1 MAVNQIKTRILN
13 KYDLLANYSTFKPLK
28 GEICIAEVTTATP
41 SFDGT
46 KPTPIVG
53 IKVGDGVHTFAE
65 LPWIQAVAGDV
76 VKEIKELTGVADID
90 SKIAEIAKG
99 TRKLATAA
107 ELQAVIDEAARIA
120 AITDS
125 TDIGNAALN
134 TKISNLSSNTTTALD
149 TKVDKTN
156 AEEATTTDKL
166 VKHSTV
172 TADIATA
179 KGELNTSIQGVQT
192 NLTALA
198 GEGNNT
204 TVKANA
210 DAIAGINTKIGEVAY
225 TGDSMTA
232 AIAALQASVG
242 GSSEGLGS
250 QVTDLKNRM
259 DEAEAAIGTKAAQ
272 TDLEAL
278 QGRVTTAEGK
288 ITTLEGEMDV
298 VQAATAGY
306 DGTNT
311 IGADIQ
317 AAKDSAGAANALAG
331 ENKTK
336 VDTLI
341 ASDSGKSVRTIANE
355 ELAAQLLSG
364 EADADF
370 KTLQELAAWIENH
383 PEDASAMNEAINN
396 IKQNLGYTSDDLSI
410 APETVDKRI
419 EDAITALENK
429 INIGNYATLGQ
440 LQAANDN
447 IAGLTATVDTGDKT
461 VSKFVEDALA
471 TYADTGALSE
481 VTARVKAIE
490 DAPYA
495 STGYVDGKVSAL
507 AGEGNTSTVKANA
520 DAIVALAG
528 ENNTSTVK
536 ANADAI
542 AALDSAIKAMDYT
555 DVNEDNSEKGGVVIK
570 ITQDDGKIATVHKKI
585 TMDEMDEDATF
596 IFYCG
601 SATEVI

>member
-28 GEICIAEVTTATP
+28 GEICIAEVTTTTP

-107 ELQAVIDEAARIA
+107 ELQALVDEVARLA
-120 AITDS
+120 AITES
-125 TDIGNAALN
+125 TDIGNSALN
-134 TKISNLSSNTTTALD
+134 TKISTLSTNTTNALA

-156 AEEATTTDKL
+156 AEEATAADKL

-172 TADIATA
+172 TADINTA
-179 KGELNTSIQGVQT
+179 KGELNTAIQGVQT
-192 NLTALA
+192 NLNNLA
-198 GEGNNT
+198 GEGNT
-204 TVKANA
+204 ATVKGNA
-210 DAIAGINTKIGEVAY
+210 DAISEINNKIGNVAY
-225 TGDSMTA
+225 TGASLTA
-232 AIAALQASVG
+232 AVKALQDSVG
-242 GSSEGLGS
+242 DSSEGLGS
-250 QVTDLKNRM
+250 QVADLKTRM
-259 DEAEAAIGTKAAQ
+259 GNAETAIGTKAAQ
-272 TDLEAL
+272 SDLEAL

-306 DGTNT
+306 DASKT
-311 IGADIQ
+311 IASDIQ
-317 AAKDSAGAANALAG
+317 VAKDSAGAANALAE

-336 VDTLI
+336 VNTLI
-341 ASDSGKSVRTIANE
+341 GSDTGKSVRTIANE

-364 EADADF
+364 DADADF
-370 KTLQELAAWIENH
+370 TTLQELAAWIENH
-383 PEDASAMNEAINN
+383 PEDASAMNAAITSM
-396 IKQNLGYTSDDLSI
+396 KQNLGYTGENLGT

-419 EDAITALENK
+419 ADAISALETK
-429 INIGNYATLGQ
+429 INIGNYATSEQ
-440 LQAANDN
+440 LTGATDR
-447 IAGLTATVDTGDKT
+447 ITALENKVDTGDKN
-461 VSKFVEDALA
+461 VSKYVEDALA
-471 TYADTGALSE
+471 TYANSGALHDVSE
-481 VTARVKAIE
+481 RVKAIE

-495 STGYVDGKVSAL
+495 STGYVDNKVVALAGEGNTSTVKANAEAIAAL

-520 DAIVALAG
+520 DAI
-528 ENNTSTVK
+528 
-536 ANADAI
+536 
-542 AALDSAIKAMDYT
+542 AALDTAVKGLDYT
-555 DVNEDNSEKGGVVIK
+555 DLNADSSEKGGVVIK
-570 ITQDDGKIATVHKKI
+570 VTQEDGQIATTHKKI
-585 TMDEMDEDATF
+585 TMDEMDENAVF
-596 IFYCG
+596 VFYCG
-601 SATEVI
+601 TASDVI